1 MVATEQIN
9 QEAQSFEKLLEESL
23 GTTSLA
29 GKVVEGRVIGVDN
42 SYVIVDVGLKSEG
55 RIPLS
60 EFTSPGKAS
69 EIKAGEKVDVYVE
82 KMEDK
87 DGLIVLS
94 REKAR
99 REAAWKE
106 LEVAW
111 KKNERVNGVIFGRVK
126 GGFTVDLKGAVAFLP
141 GSQLDI
147 RPIKDASPLFDI
159 DQPFV
164 ILKMDALRGN
174 IVVSRRAI
182 LEESRTEA
190 RSELLSKIKKGKVL
204 EGIVKN
210 ITGYGAF
217 VDLGGADGLL
227 HVTDISW
234 ERINNPSEVL
244 QVGQTIKVMVI
255 EYNEETN
262 RISLGMKQLEKDP
275 WENIENKYKVGSKLT
290 GRITKITDYGAFV
303 ALEPGIEGLIH
314 VSEMSWTKKNLPPS
328 KIVSTSQEVEVMVLE
343 VDSQKRRIALGMK
356 QCLENPWQKVASQY
370 PVSTV
375 FEGKIRN
382 ITEFGL
388 FVAITDDL
396 DGMVHMSDI
405 SWEQAGEEAIKN
417 YKKDDTVK
425 VKVLEVDPD
434 KERIAL
440 GIKQLSEDPF
450 QSSLTNLKKG
460 DTVTCE
466 VKTILDS
473 GIEVIVNNSL
483 PGFIRKTD
491 LSKERSEQRPDR
503 YAVGEKVDAKVLSID
518 PKTRK
523 ISLSIKS
530 QEIHEEKQAM
540 ATYGSTDSGA
550 SLGDILGA
558 AFDKVKDKQKEEPK
572 EEKKTKKAKKE
583 DLEAASDEEVAEK
596 PKKAKKASKKT
607 DDASEETEAD
617 EKPKKKAATKK
628 TTKKTKED

>member
-1 MVATEQIN
+1 MVTQTQTTEL
-9 QEAQSFEKLLEESL
+9 ESFAQLLEETM
-23 GTTSLA
+23 GATNIV
-29 GKVVEGRVIGVDN
+29 GKVVKGTIIATDDN
-42 SYVIVDVGLKSEG
+42 FVLVDVGLKSEG

-60 EFTSPGKAS
+60 EFHTVAQQNP
-69 EIKAGEKVDVYVE
+69 IKVGDIVDVYVE
-82 KMEDK
+82 KMEDR

-94 REKAR
+94 REKAK

-111 KKNERVNGVIFGRVK
+111 QKSERVSGVIFGRVK

-147 RPIKDASPLFDI
+147 RPIKDVNALFDI
-159 DQPFV
+159 EQPFQ

-190 RSELLSKIKKGKVL
+190 RTELLAKISKGQIL
-204 EGIVKN
+204 EGVVKN

-234 ERINNPSEVL
+234 ERITHPSEVL
-244 QVGQTIKVMVI
+244 HVGQTVQVVVI
-255 EYNEETN
+255 DYNDDTK

-275 WENIENKYKVGSKLT
+275 WKEVEGRYAYGNKLT

-303 ALEPGIEGLIH
+303 AIEPGIEGLIH
-314 VSEMSWTKKNLPPS
+314 VTEMSWTKKNLPPI
-328 KIVSTSQEVEVMVLE
+328 KLVSTSQEVEVMVLE
-343 VDSQKRRIALGMK
+343 VDAAKRRIALGLK
-356 QCLENPWQKVASQY
+356 QCMENPWQKVAKEH
-370 PVSTV
+370 PVGTV
-375 FEGKIRN
+375 FDGKIRN

-405 SWEQAGEEAIKN
+405 SWSDSGEESIKAFS
-417 YKKDDTVK
+417 KDQVIK
-425 VKVLEVDPD
+425 VKVLEVDPE

-440 GIKQLSEDPF
+440 GIKQLSDDPYASTF
-450 QSSLTNLKKG
+450 SNVKKG

-466 VKTILDS
+466 VTAITDA
-473 GIEVIVNNSL
+473 GIEVLVNNEVT
-483 PGFIRKTD
+483 GFIKKTD

-503 YAVGEKVDAKVLSID
+503 YAVGEKVDAKILSVD
-518 PKTRK
+518 AKTRRVN
-523 ISLSIKS
+523 LSIKS
-530 QEIHEEKQAM
+530 QEIHEEREAM
-540 ATYGSTDSGA
+540 AAYGSTDSGA

-558 AFDKVKDKQKEEPK
+558 AFDKVKDKSKGD
-572 EEKKTKKAKKE
+572 E
-583 DLEAASDEEVAEK
+583 DA
-596 PKKAKKASKKT
+596 PKKAKKSAKK
-607 DDASEETEAD
+607 DDAEDNAED
-617 EKPKKKAATKK
+617 GDDKPKKKAAV
-628 TTKKTKED
+628 KKTKASDE